1 MAFANTV
8 TVTLSSATT
17 TSRAINL
24 DWMNGAPVGISV
36 TGSSSGTNAMVYSV
50 QTTLDD
56 IMQTASSVVSWI
68 TDPNATAL
76 TSNSSGV
83 YVYTAPLAGIRI
95 TSSTANS
102 SGNVTTMKVTQ
113 GSWL

>member
-8 TVTLSSATT
+8 TVTLSSAVT

-24 DWMNGAPVGISV
+24 DWMNGAPVGVSV
-36 TGSSSGTNAMVYSV
+36 TGSSSGASAMVYSI
-50 QTTLDD
+50 QYTLDD
-56 IMQTASSVVSWI
+56 LMQTASSVVSWI
-68 TDPNATAL
+68 TDPNATQL
-76 TSNSSGV
+76 TSNSSGIFT
-83 YVYTAPLAGIRI
+83 YTAPLAGIRI

-102 SGNVTTMKVTQ
+102 SNNVTTMKVTQ